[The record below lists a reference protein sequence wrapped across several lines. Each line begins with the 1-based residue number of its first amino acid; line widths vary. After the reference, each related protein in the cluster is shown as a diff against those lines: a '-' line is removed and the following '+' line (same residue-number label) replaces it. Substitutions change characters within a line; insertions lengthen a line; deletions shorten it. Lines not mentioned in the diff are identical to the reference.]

1 MKAFFSQLFGAL
13 VGGPVGLVGTIA
25 TELVTNWQSR
35 QQDKRDLARSVTEFK
50 QEQARSR
57 DRYNHEWELQ
67 ALQGSG
73 VWMRRATLALFS
85 WPLFWAY
92 FDPQAVQDY
101 FAVLEQMPDWYLQA
115 YFGML
120 GAVWGFI
127 ELRNWRAGKAQAVQN
142 E

>member
-1 MKAFFSQLFGAL
+1 MNKRLKSLFGAL
-13 VGGPVGLVGTIA
+13 IGGPVGLVGTIA
-25 TELVTNWQSR
+25 TELVSNWQSR
-35 QQDKRDLARSVTEFK
+35 QQDNRDLARSVTEFK
-50 QEQARSR
+50 QEQVRSK

-73 VWMRRATLALFS
+73 LWMRRATLALFS

-92 FDPQAVQDY
+92 FDPAAVNAY

-120 GAVWGFI
+120 GAVWGFV
-127 ELRNWRAGKAQAVQN
+127 ELRNWRAGKSRGGQP
-142 E
+142 